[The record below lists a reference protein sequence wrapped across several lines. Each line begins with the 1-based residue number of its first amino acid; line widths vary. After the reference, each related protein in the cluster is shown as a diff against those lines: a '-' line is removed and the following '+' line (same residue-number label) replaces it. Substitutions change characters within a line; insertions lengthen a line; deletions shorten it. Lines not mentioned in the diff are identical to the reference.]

1 MLGEACKTI
10 HESVKAPV
18 VSSYGGLQ
26 PSVKCLKI
34 SILLET
40 KVNRKQFRDRE

>member
-10 HESVKAPV
+10 HEPVKAPV
-18 VSSYGGLQ
+18 LSSHGGLQ

-34 SILLET
+34 SI
-40 KVNRKQFRDRE
+40 